1 MNCSNCNA
9 PLNENDTFCS
19 NCGTPVNQAPKT
31 PPEVTQIVGATPQE
45 PRKKFPKIPLII
57 AGVVLILIIAL
68 GVFNASAIENMV
80 KRQFSSPKDY
90 LKYIVERDAKRSS
103 DMIANVYGNYI
114 TQAKKQIKQ
123 TNEVDYK
130 FTVGK
135 PAKDLFKKVA
145 GSDVDIDW
153 LDTLSVKTLTTI
165 DKKQVGT
172 KTNLTI
178 NDTPITDVISIMTNE
193 GVSISVP
200 TISPDE
206 LYSEVDD
213 DVPFI
218 NVDKFLDFYDNLP
231 DKAKVKTVLKNYAS
245 FEFDSG
251 SNYKASSDSIS
262 AGDLSVPVYAITREY
277 SPEDMKDSFTKLAD
291 KMSKDKDLKE
301 VFKKTYNAYFD
312 LYNENYVTML
322 GLPND
327 PDEAYDKLINKL
339 DDFADDYDNTAS
351 TVKVTTWIDSFGN
364 VIGNKSESDNGVTVN
379 SFEYKL
385 LTKGGKFAIYI
396 SVKEDDNELF
406 GIEGNGKLNLGKA
419 SGNITLYKDDDIVS
433 DLKLKTL
440 DLTKLKS
447 GVLETEFEVIPN
459 SEFIDSSGI
468 ADMALSDFTFGVK
481 SSKDKASFTI
491 KHDSSDFLNLDIT
504 AKVGKP
510 EKIEIKADNSYDI
523 SNSSDMQDYFK
534 DADFDKLLDN
544 LENAGV
550 SQDIL
555 DELENSISYM
565 TN

>member
-31 PPEVTQIVGATPQE
+31 PPEVTQIVGAAPQE

-114 TQAKKQIKQ
+114 AQAKKQIKQ

-145 GSDVDIDW
+145 GSDIDIDW
-153 LDTLSVKTLTTI
+153 LDTLSIKTLTNI
-165 DKKQVGT
+165 DKKQFGT
-172 KTNLTI
+172 KTSISL
-178 NDTPITDVISIMTNE
+178 NDTPIADVISIMTNE
-193 GVSISVP
+193 GVSFSIP
-200 TISPDE
+200 TISSDE
-206 LYSEVDD
+206 LYSEIDN
-213 DVPFI
+213 DVPFV
-218 NVDKFLDFYDNLP
+218 NVDKFSDFYDNLP

-245 FEFDSG
+245 FEFDNG

-262 AGDLSVPVYAITREY
+262 VGNLSLPVYAITREY
-277 SPEDMKDSFTKLAD
+277 SPEDMKNSFTKLAD
-291 KMSKDKDLKE
+291 KMSKDKDLRE

-312 LYNENYVTML
+312 LYNKQYVTML
-322 GLPND
+322 GLSND
-327 PDEAYDKLINKL
+327 PDEAYDKLIDAI
-339 DDFADDYDNTAS
+339 DDIADDYGDTDS
-351 TVKVTTWIDSFGN
+351 TVKVTTWVDSFGN
-364 VIGNKSESDNGVTVN
+364 VVGNKSEVDNGVTVN
-379 SFEYKL
+379 SLEYKL
-385 LTKGGKFAIYI
+385 LKKGGKFAIFI

-406 GIEGNGKLNLGKA
+406 GIEGDGKLSSEKA
-419 SGNITLYKDDDIVS
+419 SGNITLYRNDEVVS

-440 DLTKLKS
+440 NLNKLKS

-459 SEFIDSSGI
+459 SEFVDSGEI

-510 EKIEIKADNSYDI
+510 EKFEIKADNSYDI

-534 DADFDKLLDN
+534 DADFDKLLNN
-544 LENAGV
+544 LEDAGV
-550 SQDIL
+550 SQDIV
-555 DELENSISYM
+555 DKLEDSISYM

>member
-31 PPEVTQIVGATPQE
+31 PPEVTQIVGAAPQE

-68 GVFNASAIENMV
+68 GVFNASAIENLV

-103 DMIANVYGNYI
+103 EIISNVYGNYI
-114 TQAKKQIKQ
+114 AQAKKQIKQ
-123 TNEVDYK
+123 TNEIDYN

-145 GSDVDIDW
+145 GSDIDIDW
-153 LDTLSVKTLTTI
+153 LDTLSIKTLTNI
-165 DKKQVGT
+165 DKKQFGT
-172 KTNLTI
+172 KTSISL
-178 NDTPITDVISIMTNE
+178 NDTPIADVISIMTNE
-193 GVSISVP
+193 GVSFSIP
-200 TISPDE
+200 TISSDE
-206 LYSEVDD
+206 LYSEIDN
-213 DVPFI
+213 DVPFV
-218 NVDKFLDFYDNLP
+218 NVDKFSDFYDNLP

-245 FEFDSG
+245 FEFDNG

-262 AGDLSVPVYAITREY
+262 VGNLSLPVYAITREY
-277 SPEDMKDSFTKLAD
+277 SPEDMKNSFTKLAD
-291 KMSKDKDLKE
+291 KMSKDKDLRE

-312 LYNENYVTML
+312 LYNKQYVTML
-322 GLPND
+322 GLSND
-327 PDEAYDKLINKL
+327 PDEAYDKLIDAI
-339 DDFADDYDNTAS
+339 DDIADDYGDTDS
-351 TVKVTTWIDSFGN
+351 TVKVTTWVDSFGN
-364 VIGNKSESDNGVTVN
+364 VVGNKSEVDNGVTVN
-379 SFEYKL
+379 SLEYKL
-385 LTKGGKFAIYI
+385 LKKGGKFAIFI

-406 GIEGNGKLNLGKA
+406 GIEGDGKLSSEKA
-419 SGNITLYKDDDIVS
+419 SGNITLYRNDEVVS

-440 DLTKLKS
+440 NLNKLKS

-459 SEFIDSSGI
+459 SEFVDSGEI

-510 EKIEIKADNSYDI
+510 EKFEIKADNSYDI

-534 DADFDKLLDN
+534 DADFDKLLNN
-544 LENAGV
+544 LEDAGV
-550 SQDIL
+550 SQDIV
-555 DELENSISYM
+555 DKLEDSISYM